1 MSMQQVNLY
10 QNELRTQKL
19 NYSALMLTQISV
31 ILLIVF
37 AIFTGF
43 RYFQLQQHQV
53 SLIENQQK
61 QKIAMAD
68 LQKIQAELSLRK
80 KDTSLA
86 KLITDKTRELANK
99 QKVYGIL
106 SLDKFGNTKGFVEHV
121 SGLARQRID
130 GLWLTQI
137 RIASG
142 GTDVTLQGTTSRSA
156 LLPKYLQRL
165 SVEKAFSGTE
175 FKSLLMARQEKKT
188 QWLNFS
194 LQNKKADG
202 ATVK

>member
-1 MSMQQVNLY
+1 MQQVNLY

-19 NYSALMLTQISV
+19 NYSALMLAQISV
-31 ILLIVF
+31 IILIVF

-43 RYFQLQQHQV
+43 RYFQLQQHQA

-68 LQKIQAELSLRK
+68 LHKIQAELSLRK
-80 KDTSLA
+80 KDTRLA

-106 SLDKFGNTKGFVEHV
+106 SRDEFGNTKGFVEHV

-142 GTDVTLQGTTSRSA
+142 GTDVTLQGTTSKSA

-194 LQNKKADG
+194 LQNKKTDG
-202 ATVK
+202 ATAK